1 MSQTVSGLSR
11 LHRGNVV
18 GSRVQAELS
27 KEESDQRNPGEA
39 ETHGV
44 FVIWIRSVSVMS
56 ASLSSPGAAGEGG
69 AWGLPSCRFG
79 WALKRSP
86 KTHVLMFWS
95 PLWQWS

>member
-39 ETHGV
+39 EDSWGVCHMDKDSECHVCLSVLTRGCWRGWSFGV
-44 FVIWIRSVSVMS
+44 F
-56 ASLSSPGAAGEGG
+56 LLAALD
-69 AWGLPSCRFG
+69 GL
-79 WALKRSP
+79 
-86 KTHVLMFWS
+86 
-95 PLWQWS
+95 